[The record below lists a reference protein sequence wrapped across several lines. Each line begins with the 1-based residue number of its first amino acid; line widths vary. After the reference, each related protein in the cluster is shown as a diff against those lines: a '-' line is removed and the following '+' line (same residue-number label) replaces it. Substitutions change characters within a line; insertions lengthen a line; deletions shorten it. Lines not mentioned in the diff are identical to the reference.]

1 MRDAY
6 VRMNPVN
13 VESLSL
19 FRDIALTRSVSK
31 GAAMNDVSQ
40 SAASQMLKQLE
51 KSIGMKM
58 LDSSKRPL
66 TVTEAGRLYLDLCRD
81 VLRRH
86 DDFKSS
92 LDGLRTRVEGSVRI
106 AAIYSIGLSEMS
118 ELERE
123 FSARYPEARIEVEYL
138 RPERVYEAV
147 LADRVDIGLVSYP
160 EASRDIKVIPWRE
173 EEMVVTMS
181 PFHALAAH
189 SPIEPKDLDGLDFVG
204 FDDELPIRKQIDRYL
219 DSQGVSVRVGMHF
232 DNLQSLKEAVA
243 ETRGISILP
252 GRLLLKELAMGRL
265 VASPLA
271 GARLFR
277 PLGILHRR
285 KKQFPRAAQAFLEL
299 LQEQPLSGMESV
311 VPMAE
316 GELVPAGT

>member
-1 MRDAY
+1 MSWPY
-6 VRMNPVN
+6 VTVIEVN
-13 VESLSL
+13 ADTLSL

-31 GAAMNDVSQ
+31 GASMNGVSQ
-40 SAASQMLKQLE
+40 SAASQTLKQLE

-66 TVTEAGRLYLDLCRD
+66 VVTEAGRLYLDLCKD

-86 DDFKSS
+86 DDFKNT
-92 LDGLRTRVEGSVRI
+92 LDALRAKVEGSVRV

-118 ELERE
+118 ELERA
-123 FSARYPEARIEVEYL
+123 FSGRHPDAKIEVEYL

-160 EASRDIKVIPWRE
+160 EGSRDIKIIPWRE
-173 EEMVVTMS
+173 EEMVVVMS
-181 PFHALAAH
+181 PFHPLAGHAEIT
-189 SPIEPKDLDGLDFVG
+189 PADLAGLDFIG
-204 FDDELPIRKQIDRYL
+204 FDDELPIRKAIDRYL
-219 DSQGVSVRVGMHF
+219 DGEGVGVRVSMHF

-252 GRLLLKELAMGRL
+252 GRLLLKELTLGRL
-265 VASPLA
+265 VTSPLA

-277 PLGILHRR
+277 PLGIVHRR
-285 KKQFPRAAQAFLEL
+285 KKQFPRAAQALLDL
-299 LQEQPLSGMESV
+299 LQELPQVEGSLEP
-311 VPMAE
+311 VP
-316 GELVPAGT
+316 ELVSVG